1 MMFEGSSNPRIDK
14 DTLLI
19 YLESLLSQQ
28 NFKCMEEQRLVI
40 WFICMITGKLQND
53 SQHLFF
59 MGLIN
64 VYGIMLSQSKY
75 MKMFMHVVVQ
85 PYLKVGKLGM
95 VEVRVDVQSGSHHQ
109 QRFKLVQRG
118 ADVASEA

>member
-1 MMFEGSSNPRIDK
+1 MFEGSSNPRIDK

>member
-1 MMFEGSSNPRIDK
+1 MYGRTETSDMVYLHDHGKVTKRFAASVLHGTDK
-14 DTLLI
+14 CVWNHAFSI
-19 YLESLLSQQ
+19 KIHE
-28 NFKCMEEQRLVI
+28 
-40 WFICMITGKLQND
+40 
-53 SQHLFF
+53 
-59 MGLIN
+59 
-64 VYGIMLSQSKY
+64 
-75 MKMFMHVVVQ
+75 MFMHVVVQ

>member
-1 MMFEGSSNPRIDK
+1 MYGRTETSDMVYLHDHGKVTKRFTASVLHGTDK
-14 DTLLI
+14 CVRNHAFSI
-19 YLESLLSQQ
+19 KIHE
-28 NFKCMEEQRLVI
+28 
-40 WFICMITGKLQND
+40 
-53 SQHLFF
+53 
-59 MGLIN
+59 
-64 VYGIMLSQSKY
+64 
-75 MKMFMHVVVQ
+75 MFMHVVVQ

>member
-1 MMFEGSSNPRIDK
+1 
-14 DTLLI
+14 
-19 YLESLLSQQ
+19 
-28 NFKCMEEQRLVI
+28 MEEQRLVI

>member
-1 MMFEGSSNPRIDK
+1 MVYLHDHGKVTKRFTASVLHGTDK
-14 DTLLI
+14 CVRNQLI
-19 YLESLLSQQ
+19 
-28 NFKCMEEQRLVI
+28 
-40 WFICMITGKLQND
+40 
-53 SQHLFF
+53 
-59 MGLIN
+59 
-64 VYGIMLSQSKY
+64 SQSKY

>member
-1 MMFEGSSNPRIDK
+1 M
-14 DTLLI
+14 
-19 YLESLLSQQ
+19 
-28 NFKCMEEQRLVI
+28 I

-53 SQHLFF
+53 SQHLFL